1 MRRNGAKTEDGAA
14 AIATL
19 VIRGVVAMTEHRG
32 ALMMRVDRHF
42 GITADVLM
50 LALAMPVVVAVLM
63 LLCVLVIGLVSALS
77 S

>member
-1 MRRNGAKTEDGAA
+1 
-14 AIATL
+14 
-19 VIRGVVAMTEHRG
+19 MTEHRG